1 MKEQHKL
8 GSSGWLRAA
17 VLGANDGLLS
27 TSSLI
32 LGVAI
37 ANPNAN
43 NILLTGVAALIAGS
57 MSMASGEYVSVYSQK
72 DIEDAE
78 LSIQSRQL
86 VESNEEEQVILENI
100 YIERGLSADL
110 ATEVVDQLMAKNALE
125 TFARDELGFTH
136 ELKARPLQA
145 ALSSAG
151 SFAIGAAMP
160 LMVTLVTPYDYLL
173 FTISTSTLL
182 FLAILGSTAAYVARA
197 PIIPGLTR
205 VMIWGILAMSVTT
218 GIGMLFKVVV

>member
-1 MKEQHKL
+1 MNW
-8 GSSGWLRAA
+8 G
-17 VLGANDGLLS
+17 
-27 TSSLI
+27 
-32 LGVAI
+32 
-37 ANPNAN
+37 
-43 NILLTGVAALIAGS
+43 
-57 MSMASGEYVSVYSQK
+57 
-72 DIEDAE
+72 
-78 LSIQSRQL
+78 
-86 VESNEEEQVILENI
+86 
-100 YIERGLSADL
+100 
-110 ATEVVDQLMAKNALE
+110 
-125 TFARDELGFTH
+125 
-136 ELKARPLQA
+136 
-145 ALSSAG
+145 LSSAG